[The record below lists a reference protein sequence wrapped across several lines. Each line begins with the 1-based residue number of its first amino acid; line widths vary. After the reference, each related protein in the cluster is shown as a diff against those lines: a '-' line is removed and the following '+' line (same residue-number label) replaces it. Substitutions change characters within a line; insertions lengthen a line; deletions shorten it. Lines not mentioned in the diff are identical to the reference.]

1 MSSHSI
7 FLATVV
13 CLGMLFSATPLSQ
26 SSDTGARPAG
36 KKVHRRAGG
45 AAQPSNRTPLFNEA
59 VSYGNLLFIAGKG
72 AGRDFQGDITAHTKQ
87 ALDRLE
93 EALTN
98 AGSSMEKVVKVNVYL
113 KNPEDF
119 EGMNKA
125 FQGRFGPEPP
135 VRTTISGVRI
145 PDGSLVEIDC
155 IAYL

>member
-1 MSSHSI
+1 MRRRLI
-7 FLATVV
+7 LITTVV
-13 CLGMLFSATPLSQ
+13 ALGTVFAAASWSQ
-26 SSDTGARPAG
+26 SPDSGAKPAG
-36 KKVHRRAGG
+36 KRVHRRAG
-45 AAQPSNRTPLFNEA
+45 AASQNKVPLFNEA

-93 EALTN
+93 EALKN
-98 AGSSMEKVVKVNVYL
+98 AGSSMEKVLKVNVYL

-125 FQGRFGPEPP
+125 YQGRFGAEPP

-155 IAYL
+155 IAYF

>member
-1 MSSHSI
+1 MRPRLI
-7 FLATVV
+7 FIATVV
-13 CLGMLFSATPLSQ
+13 ALGTLFAAAPWSQ
-26 SSDTGARPAG
+26 APDTGTRPAG
-36 KKVHRRAGG
+36 KKVHRRAG
-45 AAQPSNRTPLFNEA
+45 ATPSQNKTPLFNEA

-93 EALTN
+93 EALKN

-125 FQGRFGPEPP
+125 YQGRFGAEPP
-135 VRTTISGVRI
+135 VRTTISGVHI

-155 IAYL
+155 IAYF

>member
-1 MSSHSI
+1 MDRRSTFFTAVI
-7 FLATVV
+7 
-13 CLGMLFSATPLSQ
+13 CLGMLFSASSASQ
-26 SSDTGARPAG
+26 SGDTGARPTG
-36 KKVHRRAGG
+36 KTVHRRAGG
-45 AAQPSNRTPLFNEA
+45 AAQSQNRTPLFNEA

-72 AGRDFQGDITAHTKQ
+72 AGRDFEGDIAAHTKR

-93 EALTN
+93 EALKT

-125 FQGRFGPEPP
+125 YQDRFGAEPP
-135 VRTTISGVRI
+135 VRTTITGVRI

>member
-1 MSSHSI
+1 MRPRLKFI
-7 FLATVV
+7 ATVIV
-13 CLGMLFSATPLSQ
+13 LGTVFAASPWSQ
-26 SSDTGARPAG
+26 SPDTGARPAG
-36 KKVHRRAGG
+36 KIVHRRAGG
-45 AAQPSNRTPLFNEA
+45 AAQNRPPLFNEA

-72 AGRDFQGDITAHTKQ
+72 AGRDFPGDITAHTKQ

-93 EALTN
+93 EALKN
-98 AGSSMEKVVKVNVYL
+98 AGSSMDKVVKVNVYL

-125 FQGRFGPEPP
+125 YQGRFGAEPP

>member
-1 MSSHSI
+1 MRPRLI
-7 FLATVV
+7 FIATVV
-13 CLGMLFSATPLSQ
+13 ALGTLFAASTWSQ
-26 SSDTGARPAG
+26 SPDTAARPAG
-36 KKVHRRAGG
+36 KKVHRRAG
-45 AAQPSNRTPLFNEA
+45 AAPSQDRTPLFNEA

-93 EALTN
+93 E
-98 AGSSMEKVVKVNVYL
+98 VVKVNVYL

-125 FQGRFGPEPP
+125 YQGRFGAEPP

-155 IAYL
+155 IAYF

>member
-1 MSSHSI
+1 MRHRLI
-7 FLATVV
+7 LIATVV
-13 CLGMLFSATPLSQ
+13 GLGTLFAASPWSQ
-26 SSDTGARPAG
+26 SPDTATRPMV
-36 KKVHRRAGG
+36 KKVYRRAAS
-45 AAQPSNRTPLFNEA
+45 AASPNRPPLFNEA

-87 ALDRLE
+87 ALNRLE
-93 EALTN
+93 EALKN
-98 AGSSMEKVVKVNVYL
+98 AGSSMDKVVKVNVYL

-125 FQGRFGPEPP
+125 YQGRFGADPP